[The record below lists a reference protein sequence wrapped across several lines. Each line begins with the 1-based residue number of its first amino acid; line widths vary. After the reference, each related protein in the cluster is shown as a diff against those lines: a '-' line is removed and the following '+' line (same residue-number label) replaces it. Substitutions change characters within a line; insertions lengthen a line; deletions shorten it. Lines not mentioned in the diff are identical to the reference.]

1 MKILVLTLLGIVTV
15 VRNQMVDFKFLN
27 PLKDKKLVDSSLFL
41 YQTEN
46 TPQQK
51 CVIDCA
57 ATPECGSVN
66 HHNKTQTCILNRPT
80 SSNVQGDLESLL
92 KDADGWI
99 FFEKV
104 CLWKSYL
111 ID

>member
-1 MKILVLTLLGIVTV
+1 MKILALVLLGIVTV

-46 TPQQK
+46 VPQQK

-66 HHNKTQTCILNRPT
+66 HHNKTQTCILNRK
-80 SSNVQGDLESLL
+80 SSSGQVDLESLL
-92 KDADGWI
+92 ADAEGWV

-104 CLWKSYL
+104 SKTGFILQRA
-111 ID
+111 